1 MIRPPVIGCLY
12 FVILYEGGISLLK
25 RQPLFVFLATK
36 TGSEQVTLTLK
47 RNEKV
52 HKKDLKKVEVWF
64 TMELSGEKW

>member
-1 MIRPPVIGCLY
+1 MIRPPVIGFLY

-36 TGSEQVTLTLK
+36 TVTLTLK

>member
-1 MIRPPVIGCLY
+1 M
-12 FVILYEGGISLLK
+12 LK

>member
-1 MIRPPVIGCLY
+1 MIRPPVIGFLY

-36 TGSEQVTLTLK
+36 TGSEQ
-47 RNEKV
+47 KV

>member
-1 MIRPPVIGCLY
+1 MIRPPVIGFLY
-12 FVILYEGGISLLK
+12 FVILYEGGIS
-25 RQPLFVFLATK
+25 
-36 TGSEQVTLTLK
+36 LTLK